1 MTLLDQQHTGFAGGR
16 LRVLIGGEHNGVI
29 RDAFIARGH
38 YAVSCDFSASNV
50 PGPHHQGDWSEIEGD
65 GWDLAIF
72 HRTCTFMANSGSKHL
87 YQSMSKD
94 GGLNEDRWLE
104 MGRHAWA
111 FWQHMKTCPV
121 RFAAWENPVMLGYA
135 QLMIGKP
142 DQTVQPWWFATDPDG
157 PDNVKKATCWWTRG
171 RLPKLKPTGLLDGS
185 TARDEVFRMAPT
197 PDPEERRMAR
207 SKFTPGHAAAI
218 VEQWGGYVL
227 AERYKNHH
235 SAQTDPEFVTATEA
249 A

>member
-1 MTLLDQQHTGFAGGR
+1 MSK

-38 YAVSCDFSASNV
+38 EAISCDFSPSKV
-50 PGPHHQGDWSEIEGD
+50 GGPHYQGDWADTEGD

-87 YQSMSKD
+87 YLNMHKS

-111 FWQHMKTCPV
+111 FWQHMQNCPI

-142 DQTVQPWWFATDPDG
+142 DQTVQPWWFGTDPDG

-171 RLPKLKPTGLLDGS
+171 RLPKLVRTGTLDGT

-197 PDPEERRMAR
+197 DDPEERRMAR
-207 SKFTPGHAAAI
+207 SKFMPGHAAAI
-218 VEQWGGYVL
+218 ADQWG
-227 AERYKNHH
+227 
-235 SAQTDPEFVTATEA
+235 EFVMAQMGDARSEA